1 MKLLVCLLQTIYL
14 QIVEYTS
21 SNIQNFRR
29 KFEDVNSNKYTH
41 CDITDLTE
49 MNAFIGIFYIR
60 AALKVNTCN
69 SNETWYHESSND
81 LFAAT
86 MSLKRF
92 HFLTGFIESDKASR
106 EERWQFNKFACIR
119 DFFETVNEKNA
130 STRSLSPY
138 LAIDETLYPYR
149 GSASIKQYNL
159 SKPAKYGLL
168 YRSLCDPVV
177 PYTYH
182 TLPYAGKP
190 SQTNNKKDCISWTD
204 EYTKHLVNGVNHS
217 SMGI

>member
-1 MKLLVCLLQTIYL
+1 MKLLVCLLQTIYS
-14 QIVEYTS
+14 QIVEYTN

-29 KFEDVNSNKYTH
+29 KFEDVIVNTNKFTH

-49 MNAFIGIFYIR
+49 MKAFTGIFYIR

-69 SNETWYHESSND
+69 SNQICYHDSSND

-86 MSLKRF
+86 VLLKRF
-92 HFLTGFIESDKASR
+92 HFLTRFIESDKASR

-119 DFFETVNEKNA
+119 EFFETVNETNA
-130 STRSLSPY
+130 STRSSSPY
-138 LAIDETLYPYR
+138 FR
-149 GSASIKQYNL
+149 GSTGIKQYNPN
-159 SKPAKYGLL
+159 KPAKYGLL
-168 YRSLCDPVV
+168 YRSLCDAVV
-177 PYTYH
+177 SYTYH

-190 SQTNNKKDCISWTD
+190 SETNNKKNCISWTD
-204 EYTKHLVNGVNHS
+204 EYIKHLVNGVNHG